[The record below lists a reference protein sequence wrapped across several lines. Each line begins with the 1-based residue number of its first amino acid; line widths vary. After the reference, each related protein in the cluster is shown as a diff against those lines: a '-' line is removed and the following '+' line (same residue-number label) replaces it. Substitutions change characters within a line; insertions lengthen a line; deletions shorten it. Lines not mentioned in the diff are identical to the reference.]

1 MDIILFLV
9 LGLTF
14 IRHALHHLCR
24 VLLRPLATLVLL
36 DMVHASLLP
45 HRRLLA
51 PLGVKNVSLLPFL
64 VLLLV
69 LLVLL
74 LILLLLVMLLL
85 LLVLL
90 LLLLLLL
97 ILLVC
102 THIWIRGRQIAVLP
116 PAKVGGMRRVRHRG
130 HGVEHTR
137 ALHRLHRANSQIQKC
152 GCQGGLAGGGSALE
166 RSLLLLLG
174 R

>member
-97 ILLVC
+97 LLILLVC

-116 PAKVGGMRRVRHRG
+116 PAKVGRVRRVRHRG

-137 ALHRLHRANSQIQKC
+137 ALHRLPRATSQIHEC
-152 GCQGGLAGGGSALE
+152 GGQGGWARVGAH
-166 RSLLLLLG
+166 R

>member
-1 MDIILFLV
+1 
-9 LGLTF
+9 
-14 IRHALHHLCR
+14 
-24 VLLRPLATLVLL
+24 VLLLPLATMEPL
-36 DMVHASLLP
+36 DVVHAFLLP

-51 PLGVKNVSLLPFL
+51 PLGVRTVFLLPFL
-64 VLLLV
+64 VWLLV
-69 LLVLL
+69 
-74 LILLLLVMLLL
+74 LL

-90 LLLLLLL
+90 LLVLLLL
-97 ILLVC
+97 ILLIRLVC